1 VKKEEEEAFGTARKL
16 KFEASISEGI
26 LTFKCE
32 KREKKV
38 SREAMGGRKEK
49 ESKRICCFM
58 LAFFCPGLAH
68 PQLNYFSLFSPFDN
82 LTSKHGSEDKNR
94 IFFSLSRLVFA
105 ASLKED

>member
-1 VKKEEEEAFGTARKL
+1 
-16 KFEASISEGI
+16 
-26 LTFKCE
+26 
-32 KREKKV
+32 
-38 SREAMGGRKEK
+38 
-49 ESKRICCFM
+49 M

-94 IFFSLSRLVFA
+94 IFFSLPALFFA